1 MVCGRER
8 YFVQV
13 SVLPP
18 PILSTGKEHFDPTL
32 TGFYALVEQM
42 MQYMILL

>member
-1 MVCGRER
+1 MDCGRER

-18 PILSTGKEHFDPTL
+18 AIFPTGKDHFDPTL
-32 TGFYALVEQM
+32 TGFYTLVEQM
-42 MQYMILL
+42 MQYVILL